1 MLVLIENCMRY
12 SYEKPVSFSPHRVRL
27 FPRTDQAIVTHRLET
42 LINVPADIQYRRDL
56 FDNLV
61 ANCFFPQ
68 AAETLE
74 IRSRL
79 KVELWPKNPFHFL
92 LAPRATEI
100 PFEYSPA
107 EAKVLE
113 PFLTVK
119 PEEDFDPDHLWRFG
133 TKRDTVDALVDLAKF
148 LHNEIAYEVR
158 EDGDARL
165 PAKTLELRSGA
176 CRDTALLCATIMRK
190 QGLAVRLVSGFL
202 CDFQLDVPDRRPDS
216 ALHAWIEVFLPGAG
230 WVGIDPTNGTFC
242 DHRFI
247 PTAVG
252 VSLPDVAPIEG
263 SYFGQEKVP
272 GTFESKL
279 QLSLVTEEDPEQ
291 IAEQVEQTFKKQD
304 VLVTMGGE
312 PTYVPENPEGP
323 EWNFAAVGPTK
334 LHYAY
339 AFARAVDKELWPGSL
354 LLYSPGK
361 LYPGEVNPRWALHVL
376 SPERPFEPA
385 SKTQDS
391 KPDERLA
398 KQFRD
403 GVVQKLGLED
413 RWLKAVDPKEPKKAI
428 WVLPL
433 DYSDDRWRTEKW
445 NLRRL
450 ELLGAEG
457 PSGLRLPLQD
467 LPAEALKRAMVMD
480 VAPDHIDL
488 FLPPLLSVPF
498 EQLIR
503 VCSEL
508 LKTVAVNWQGYTPV
522 DTPGTWSHLIFSAD
536 PGVLEVNLP
545 ACSTWEEY
553 KKWVEQL
560 SRIALSIGLRAHKE
574 SSTIFGTGGGN
585 HVLFGGI
592 TLQQNPFFSRP
603 SWLSS
608 ILRYWQRH
616 PSLSYLFT
624 GAYVGPSGQAPRPDE
639 SGQSPLDLELA
650 YRQLEKL
657 PSGDQRDAISE
668 IARHLHTDS
677 GGNPHRS
684 EISFDKFWSP
694 PTGFLGLIEFRAVE
708 SLPQTEWIAGVA
720 LLFRAIAAYLLEKPY
735 QTSLKD
741 WGNNL
746 HDRFFLPT
754 PLWMDL
760 TDVLTD
766 LAQFGVAFDPT
777 IFRQIWEWR
786 FAGLLTFE
794 GLTVRRALEAWPLL
808 SDTPRDGSTTSRF
821 VDTSMARLEFAVTTE
836 AYRNYAVYI
845 NGRELPFRSLS
856 PRELVAGLR
865 YRATALYPSL
875 HPKIPVQLP
884 LELTLVNRETD
895 QPVRRFTLSA
905 GETIFTEQPV
915 SDLVRKAPLEPGV
928 PELMTCDLRI
938 EESLFRED

>member
-1 MLVLIENCMRY
+1 MRY

-27 FPRTDQAIVTHRLET
+27 YPRTDQAIVTHRVET
-42 LINVPADIQYRRDL
+42 LINTPADIHYRRDL

-68 AAETLE
+68 PADTLE

-79 KVELWPKNPFHFL
+79 EVELWPKNPFDFL

-100 PFEYSPA
+100 PFEYSPE

-119 PEEDFDPDHLWRFG
+119 PEEDFDPDGLWRFG
-133 TKRDTVDALVDLAKF
+133 TKRNTVEALVDLAQF

-158 EDGDARL
+158 EDGDARS

-190 QGLAVRLVSGFL
+190 QRLAVRLVSGFL
-202 CDFQLDVPDRRPDS
+202 CDFQIDVPDHRPDS
-216 ALHAWIEVFLPGAG
+216 FLHAWIEVFLPGAG

-252 VSLPDVAPIEG
+252 VSLNDVAPVEG

-279 QLSLVTEEDPEQ
+279 QLSPLTEPDPQPIAERIEQ
-291 IAEQVEQTFKKQD
+291 ILQNKNV
-304 VLVTMGGE
+304 VLTMGGE

-334 LHYAY
+334 LRYAY
-339 AFARAVDKELWPGSL
+339 AFAKAVDKELWPGSM

-376 SPERPFEPA
+376 RPEKPFEL
-385 SKTQDS
+385 SKNQEV

-403 GVVQKLGLED
+403 GLVQKLSLED

-450 ELLGAEG
+450 ELTGAEG
-457 PSGLRLPLQD
+457 PSGLRLPLQE
-467 LPAEALKRAMVMD
+467 LPPEALRRAMVMD
-480 VAPDHIDL
+480 LAADHIVL

-508 LKTVAVNWQGYTPV
+508 IPTVSVNWQGYTPV
-522 DTPGTWSHLIFSAD
+522 DAPATWSHLVFSAD

-553 KKWVEQL
+553 QKWIEQL
-560 SRIALSIGLRAHKE
+560 SRIAFPIGLRVHKE
-574 SSTIFGTGGGN
+574 SSTIYGTGGGN

-592 TLQQNPFFSRP
+592 TLAQNPFFSRP
-603 SWLSS
+603 SWVSS

-624 GAYVGPSGQAPRPDE
+624 GAYVGPSAQAPRPDE
-639 SGQSPLDLELA
+639 SGQSLLDLELA

-657 PSGDQRDAISE
+657 PAGDQRGAISE
-668 IARHLHTDS
+668 IVRHLHTDS
-677 GGNPHRS
+677 SGNPHRS

-694 PTGFLGLIEFRAVE
+694 PNGFLGLIEFRAVE
-708 SLPQTEWIAGVA
+708 SLPKTEWITGVA
-720 LLFRAIAAYLLEKPY
+720 LLFRAVTAYLLEKPS

-741 WGNNL
+741 WGNHL
-746 HDRFFLPT
+746 HDRYFLPT
-754 PLWMDL
+754 PLWTDL

-766 LAQFGVAFDPT
+766 LAQFGLPFDPAV
-777 IFRQIWEWR
+777 FRQIWEWR
-786 FAGLLTFE
+786 FASLLKFE
-794 GLTVRRALEAWPLL
+794 GLTVRRALETWPLL
-808 SDTPRDGSTTSRF
+808 TDTPNDGGTTSRF
-821 VDTSMARLEFAVTTE
+821 VDTSIARLEFAVTTE
-836 AYRNYAVYI
+836 AYRNFSVCI

-865 YRATALYPSL
+865 YRGTALYPSL

-884 LELTLVNRETD
+884 LELILVSRETD
-895 QPVRRFTLSA
+895 QPIHRFSLGQGQSA
-905 GETIFTEQPV
+905 FSEQPMGEFA
-915 SDLVRKAPLEPGV
+915 RKAPLEPGV
-928 PELMTCDLRI
+928 PEQMTCDLRI

>member
-1 MLVLIENCMRY
+1 MRVQIENCMRY
-12 SYEKPVSFSPHRVRL
+12 SYEKPVSFSPHRIRL
-27 FPRTDQAIVTHRLET
+27 YPRTDQAIVTHRVET
-42 LINVPADIQYRRDL
+42 LTNVAADVHYRRDL

-68 AAETLE
+68 PADTLE

-79 KVELWPKNPFHFL
+79 EVELWPKNPFHFL

-100 PFEYSPA
+100 PFQYSP
-107 EAKVLE
+107 EESKVLE

-119 PEEDFDPDHLWRFG
+119 PEEDFDPDDLWRFG
-133 TKRDTVDALVDLAKF
+133 NKRNTVEALVDLAKV

-165 PAKTLELRSGA
+165 PAKTVELRSGA

-202 CDFQLDVPDRRPDS
+202 CDFQIDVPDRRPDS

-230 WVGIDPTNGTFC
+230 WVGIDPTNGAFC

-252 VSLPDVAPIEG
+252 VSLTDVAPIEG

-272 GTFESKL
+272 GTFESRLKL
-279 QLSLVTEEDPEQ
+279 GLVTAEDPHQ
-291 IAEQVEQTFKKQD
+291 IANHVEQVLKAKG
-304 VLVTMGGE
+304 VLLTMGGE
-312 PTYVPENPEGP
+312 PTYVPEDPDGP

-334 LHYAY
+334 LLYAY
-339 AFARAVDKELWPGSL
+339 AFARAVEKGLWPGSL

-376 SPERPFEPA
+376 RPEKPFEL
-385 SKTQDS
+385 SSENRES

-413 RWLKAVDPKEPKKAI
+413 RWVKAVDPKEPKKPI

-433 DYSDDRWRTEKW
+433 DYQEDRWRTEKW
-445 NLRRL
+445 NLRRF
-450 ELLGAEG
+450 ELTGAEG
-457 PSGLRLPLQD
+457 PSGLRLPMQD
-467 LPAEALKRAMVMD
+467 LPSEALRRAMVID
-480 VAPDHIDL
+480 LASDHVDL
-488 FLPPLLSVPF
+488 FLPPLLAAPF

-503 VCSEL
+503 VCSDL
-508 LKTVAVNWQGYTPV
+508 LQSVSVNWQGYAPI
-522 DTPGTWSHLIFSAD
+522 DTPPIWSHLVFSAD

-545 ACSTWEEY
+545 ACASWREY
-553 KKWVEQL
+553 ADWVEKL
-560 SRIALSIGLRAHKE
+560 SPIASSIGLRAHKE

-592 TLQQNPFFSRP
+592 TIEENPFFSRP
-603 SWLSS
+603 SWLAS

-624 GAYVGPSGQAPRPDE
+624 GAYVGPSAQAPRPDE
-639 SGQSPLDLELA
+639 SGQRLLDLELA

-657 PSGDQRDAISE
+657 LPGDQRDAISE
-668 IARHLHTDS
+668 VVRHLHTDS
-677 GGNPHRS
+677 SGNPHRS
-684 EISFDKFWSP
+684 ETSFDKFWSP
-694 PTGFLGLIEFRAVE
+694 PNGFLGLIEFRAVE
-708 SLPQTEWIAGVA
+708 SLPKTEWIADVA
-720 LLFRAIAAYLLEKPY
+720 LLFRALLAYLLEEPY

-741 WGNNL
+741 WGDHL
-746 HDRFFLPT
+746 HDRYFLPT

-760 TDVLTD
+760 SDVLTD
-766 LAQFGVAFDPT
+766 LAQFGFTFDPAV
-777 IFRQIWEWR
+777 FRQIWEWR
-786 FAGLLTFE
+786 FACLLSCE

-808 SDTPRDGSTTSRF
+808 SDTPADGGTTSRF
-821 VDTSMARLEFAVTTE
+821 VDTSMARLEFAITTD
-836 AYRNYAVYI
+836 AHRNYAVYI

-856 PRELVAGLR
+856 PRELAAGLR

-884 LELTLVNRETD
+884 LELTIVNRETD
-895 QPVRRFTLSA
+895 QPFRTFSLNAGQSA
-905 GETIFTEQPV
+905 FAEQPMGEF
-915 SDLVRKAPLEPGV
+915 LRKAPLEPDV
-928 PELMTCDLRI
+928 PDLMTCDLRI
-938 EESLFRED
+938 EESLFRES

>member
-1 MLVLIENCMRY
+1 MRY
-12 SYEKPVSFSPHRVRL
+12 SYEKPVSFSPHRIRL
-27 FPRTDQAIVTHRLET
+27 YPRTDQSIVTHRVET
-42 LINVPADIQYRRDL
+42 LTNVTADVHYRRDL

-68 AAETLE
+68 PAETLE

-79 KVELWPKNPFHFL
+79 EVELWPKNPFHFL

-100 PFEYSPA
+100 PFEYTVE
-107 EAKVLE
+107 EAKVLG
-113 PFLTVK
+113 PYLAVK
-119 PEEDFDPDHLWRFG
+119 PEEDFDPDDLWRFG
-133 TKRDTVDALVDLAKF
+133 NRRNTVEALVDLAKV

-165 PAKTLELRSGA
+165 PARTVELRSGA

-202 CDFQLDVPDRRPDS
+202 CDFQIDVPDRRPDS

-252 VSLPDVAPIEG
+252 VSLNDVAPIEG

-272 GTFESKL
+272 GTFESRLK
-279 QLSLVTEEDPEQ
+279 LSLVTGEDRDQ
-291 IAEQVEQTFKKQD
+291 IASHVEQVLKTKG
-304 VLVTMGGE
+304 VLLTMGGE
-312 PTYVPENPEGP
+312 PTYVPEDPEGP

-334 LHYAY
+334 LLYAY
-339 AFARAVDKELWPGSL
+339 SFARAVDKEVWPGSL

-376 SPERPFEPA
+376 RPEKPFEL
-385 SKTQDS
+385 SGENREN
-391 KPDERLA
+391 KPDERLV

-403 GVVQKLGLED
+403 GFVQKLGLED
-413 RWLKAVDPKEPKKAI
+413 RWVKAVDPKDPKRQI

-433 DYSDDRWRTEKW
+433 DHQKDRWRTEKW
-445 NLRRL
+445 NLRKF
-450 ELLGAEG
+450 ELTAAEG
-457 PSGLRLPLQD
+457 PTGLRLPMQD
-467 LPAEALKRAMVMD
+467 LPPEALRRAIVLD
-480 VAPDHIDL
+480 LASDHVDL
-488 FLPPLLSVPF
+488 FLPPVLAAPF

-503 VCSEL
+503 VCSDL
-508 LKTVAVNWQGYTPV
+508 LQSVSVNWQGYAPI
-522 DTPGTWSHLIFSAD
+522 DAPLTWSHLVFSAD

-545 ACSTWEEY
+545 ACSSWREY
-553 KKWVEQL
+553 ADWVEKL
-560 SRIALSIGLRAHKE
+560 SRIASSIGLRAHKE
-574 SSTIFGTGGGN
+574 STTIFGTGGGN

-592 TLQQNPFFSRP
+592 TIEQNPFLSRQG
-603 SWLSS
+603 WLAS

-624 GAYVGPSGQAPRPDE
+624 GAYVGPSAQAPRPDE
-639 SGQSPLDLELA
+639 CGQRLLDLELA

-657 PSGDQRDAISE
+657 SAGDERAAISE
-668 IARHLHTDS
+668 IVRHLHTDS
-677 GGNPHRS
+677 SGNPHRS

-694 PTGFLGLIEFRAVE
+694 PNGFLGLIEFRAVE
-708 SLPQTEWIAGVA
+708 SLPKTEWVAGVA
-720 LLFRAIAAYLLEKPY
+720 LLFRALLAYLLEEPY

-741 WGNNL
+741 WGDHL
-746 HDRFFLPT
+746 HDRYFLPT

-760 TDVLTD
+760 SDVLTE
-766 LAQFGVAFDPT
+766 LAQFGFAFDPAV
-777 IFRQIWEWR
+777 FRQIWEWR
-786 FAGLLTFE
+786 FARLFSFE
-794 GLTVRRALEAWPLL
+794 GLTVRWALESWPLL
-808 SDTPRDGSTTSRF
+808 CDTPTDGGTTSRF
-821 VDTSMARLEFAVTTE
+821 VDTSMARLEFAISTD
-836 AYRNYAVYI
+836 AHRNYAVYI

-856 PRELVAGLR
+856 PRELAAGLR

-875 HPKIPVQLP
+875 HPKIAVQLP
-884 LELTLVNRETD
+884 LELTVINRETD
-895 QPVRRFTLSA
+895 QPLRSFSLNA
-905 GETIFTEQPV
+905 GQTAFVEQAV
-915 SDLVRKAPLEPGV
+915 GEFARKAPLEPGV

-938 EESLFRED
+938 EESLFREN

>member
-1 MLVLIENCMRY
+1 MKY

-27 FPRTDQAIVTHRLET
+27 YPRTDQAIVTHRLET
-42 LINVPADIQYRRDL
+42 LINTPADIHYRRDL

-68 AAETLE
+68 PADTLE

-79 KVELWPKNPFHFL
+79 EVEVEPKNPFHFL

-100 PFEYSPA
+100 PFAYSPE

-119 PEEDFDPDHLWRFG
+119 PEEDFDPDGLWRFG
-133 TKRDTVDALVDLAKF
+133 TQRNTVDALVDLAQF

-202 CDFQLDVPDRRPDS
+202 CDFQIDVPDHRPDS
-216 ALHAWIEVFLPGAG
+216 FLHAWIEVFLPGAG

-252 VSLPDVAPIEG
+252 VSLNDVAPVEG

-279 QLSLVTEEDPEQ
+279 ELSPLTEPDPQ
-291 IAEQVEQTFKKQD
+291 PIAERVEKILQNKN
-304 VLVTMGGE
+304 VLLTMGGE

-334 LHYAY
+334 LRYAY
-339 AFARAVDKELWPGSL
+339 AFAQAVDKELWPGSM

-376 SPERPFEPA
+376 RPEKPFDL
-385 SKTQDS
+385 SKGQEV

-403 GVVQKLGLED
+403 GLVQKLSLED

-433 DYSDDRWRTEKW
+433 DYTDDRWRTEKW

-450 ELLGAEG
+450 ELTGAEG
-457 PSGLRLPLQD
+457 PSGLRLPLQE
-467 LPAEALKRAMVMD
+467 LPPDALRRAMVMD
-480 VAPDHIDL
+480 VAADHIVL

-498 EQLIR
+498 ERLIR

-508 LKTVAVNWQGYTPV
+508 IPSVSVNWQGYTPV
-522 DTPGTWSHLIFSAD
+522 DAPPTWSHLVFSAD

-545 ACSTWEEY
+545 VCSTWEEY
-553 KKWVEQL
+553 KEWIEQL
-560 SRIALSIGLRAHKE
+560 SKIAFSIGLRAHKE
-574 SSTIFGTGGGN
+574 SSTIYGTGGGN

-592 TLQQNPFFSRP
+592 TLEQNPFFSRP
-603 SWLSS
+603 SWVSS

-624 GAYVGPSGQAPRPDE
+624 GAYVGPSAQAPRPDE
-639 SGQSPLDLELA
+639 SGQSLLDLELA

-657 PSGDQRDAISE
+657 SAGDQRGAISE
-668 IARHLHTDS
+668 IVRHLHIDS
-677 GGNPHRS
+677 SGNPHRS
-684 EISFDKFWSP
+684 EISFDKFWSL

-708 SLPQTEWIAGVA
+708 SLPKTEWITGVA
-720 LLFRAIAAYLLEKPY
+720 LLFRAVTTYLLEKPY

-741 WGNNL
+741 WGNHL
-746 HDRFFLPT
+746 HDRYFLPT
-754 PLWMDL
+754 PLWIDL

-766 LAQFGVAFDPT
+766 LAQFGLPFDPAV
-777 IFRQIWEWR
+777 FRQIWEWR
-786 FAGLLTFE
+786 FALLLKFE
-794 GLTVRRALEAWPLL
+794 GLTVRQALENWPLL
-808 SDTPRDGSTTSRF
+808 TDTPKDGGTTSRF
-821 VDTSMARLEFAVTTE
+821 VDTSIARLEFAVTTE
-836 AYRNYAVYI
+836 AYRNFSVYI

-884 LELTLVNRETD
+884 LELTLVSRETD
-895 QPVRRFTLSA
+895 QPIHRFSLDPGQSA
-905 GETIFTEQPV
+905 FSEQPMGEF
-915 SDLVRKAPLEPGV
+915 VRKAPLEPGV
-928 PELMTCDLRI
+928 PEQMTCDLRI
-938 EESLFRED
+938 EESLFREE

>member
-1 MLVLIENCMRY
+1 MRVKIENCVRY
-12 SYEKPVSFSPHRVRL
+12 SYEKPVSFSPHRIRL
-27 FPRTDQAIVTHRLET
+27 YPRTDQAIVTHRLET
-42 LINVPADIQYRRDL
+42 LVNVAADVQYRRDL

-61 ANCFFPQ
+61 ASCFFPQ
-68 AAETLE
+68 PADTLE

-79 KVELWPKNPFHFL
+79 EVELWPKNPFHFL

-100 PFEYSPA
+100 PFAYAAE

-119 PEEDFDPDHLWRFG
+119 PEEDFDPDDLWRFG
-133 TKRDTVDALVDLAKF
+133 NKRDTIEALVELAQI

-165 PAKTLELRSGA
+165 PSKTLELRSGA

-190 QGLAVRLVSGFL
+190 HGLAVRLVSGFL
-202 CDFQLDVPDRRPDS
+202 CDFQVDVPERRPDS

-252 VSLPDVAPIEG
+252 VSLTDVAPIEG
-263 SYFGQEKVP
+263 SYFGQEKIP
-272 GTFESKL
+272 GTFESRL
-279 QLSLVTEEDPEQ
+279 QLSLVTEEDLRPV
-291 IAEQVEQTFKKQD
+291 ASHVEQVLQTKS
-304 VLVTMGGE
+304 VLLTMGGE
-312 PTYVPENPEGP
+312 PTYVPEDPEGP
-323 EWNFAAVGPTK
+323 EWNFAAVGPSK
-334 LHYAY
+334 LLYAY
-339 AFARAVDKELWPGSL
+339 AFARAVEKEVWPGSL
-354 LLYSPGK
+354 LLYTPGK

-376 SPERPFEPA
+376 RPEKPFQLSDENR
-385 SKTQDS
+385 DD

-403 GVVQKLGLED
+403 GVIQKLGLED
-413 RWLKAVDPKEPKKAI
+413 RWMKAIDLKEPKKPV

-433 DYSDDRWRTEKW
+433 DYQEDRWRTDKW
-445 NLRRL
+445 NLRKF
-450 ELLGAEG
+450 ELTAADG
-457 PSGLRLPLQD
+457 PSGLRLPIQD
-467 LPAEALKRAMVMD
+467 LPPEALRRAMVID
-480 VAPDHIDL
+480 LASDHVDL
-488 FLPPLLSVPF
+488 FLPPLLAVPF

-503 VCSEL
+503 ICSAL
-508 LKTVAVNWQGYTPV
+508 LQTVSVNWQGYSPI
-522 DTPGTWSHLIFSAD
+522 DAPSAWSHLVFSAD

-545 ACSTWEEY
+545 ACSSWQEY
-553 KKWVEQL
+553 RGWVEQL
-560 SRIALSIGLRAHKE
+560 SRIASSIGLRAHKE

-592 TLQQNPFFSRP
+592 TLERNPLFSRP
-603 SWLSS
+603 GWLAS

-624 GAYVGPSGQAPRPDE
+624 GAYVGPSAQAPRPDE
-639 SGQSPLDLELA
+639 SGQRLLDLELA

-657 PSGDQRDAISE
+657 SPGDQRGAISE
-668 IARHLHTDS
+668 IVRHLHTDS
-677 GGNPHRS
+677 SGNPHRS

-694 PTGFLGLIEFRAVE
+694 PIGFMGLIEFRAIE
-708 SLPQTEWIAGVA
+708 SLPKSEWIAAVA
-720 LLFRAIAAYLLEKPY
+720 LLFRALLAYLLERPY

-741 WGNNL
+741 WGDHL
-746 HDRFFLPT
+746 HDRYFLPT
-754 PLWMDL
+754 PLWTDL

-766 LAQFGVAFDPT
+766 LAQFGFAFDPA

-786 FAGLLTFE
+786 FAPLLNFA
-794 GLTVRRALEAWPLL
+794 GLTVRHALESWPLL
-808 SDTPRDGSTTSRF
+808 SDTPLDGSTTSRF
-821 VDTSMARLEFAVTTE
+821 VDTSIARLEFALTTD
-836 AYRNYAVYI
+836 AYRNFTVYI
-845 NGRELPFRSLS
+845 NGRQLPFRSLS
-856 PRELVAGLR
+856 ARELVAGLR

-895 QPVRRFTLSA
+895 QPLRRFSLSA
-905 GETIFTEQPV
+905 GQSAFSEQTEGEF
-915 SDLVRKAPLEPGV
+915 VRKAPLEPGV

-938 EESLFRED
+938 EESLFREN

>member
-1 MLVLIENCMRY
+1 MRVQIENCMRY

-27 FPRTDQAIVTHRLET
+27 YPRTDQAIVTHRLET
-42 LINVPADIQYRRDL
+42 LINTPADIHYRRDL

-68 AAETLE
+68 PADILE

-79 KVELWPKNPFHFL
+79 EVEVWPKNPFHFL

-100 PFEYSPA
+100 PFKYSPE

-119 PEEDFDPDHLWRFG
+119 PEEDFDPDGLWRFG
-133 TKRDTVDALVDLAKF
+133 TQRNTVDALVDLAQF

-202 CDFQLDVPDRRPDS
+202 CDFQIDVPDHRPDS
-216 ALHAWIEVFLPGAG
+216 FLHAWIEVFLPGAG

-252 VSLPDVAPIEG
+252 VSLNDVAPVEG

-279 QLSLVTEEDPEQ
+279 QLSPLTEPDPQ
-291 IAEQVEQTFKKQD
+291 PIAEQVEQILKNKN
-304 VLVTMGGE
+304 VLLTMGGE

-334 LHYAY
+334 LRYAY
-339 AFARAVDKELWPGSL
+339 AFAQAVDKELWPGSM

-376 SPERPFEPA
+376 RPEKPFDL
-385 SKTQDS
+385 SKSQEV

-398 KQFRD
+398 KLFRD
-403 GVVQKLGLED
+403 GLVQKLSLED

-450 ELLGAEG
+450 ELTGAEG
-457 PSGLRLPLQD
+457 PSGLRLPLQE
-467 LPAEALKRAMVMD
+467 LPPDALRRAMVMD
-480 VAPDHIDL
+480 LAADHIVL

-508 LKTVAVNWQGYTPV
+508 LPTVSVNWQGYTPV
-522 DTPGTWSHLIFSAD
+522 DAPPTWSHLVFSAD

-545 ACSTWEEY
+545 VCSIWEEY
-553 KKWVEQL
+553 RKWIEQL
-560 SRIALSIGLRAHKE
+560 SKIAFSIGLRAHKE
-574 SSTIFGTGGGN
+574 SSTIYGTGGGN

-592 TLQQNPFFSRP
+592 TLEQNPFFSRP
-603 SWLSS
+603 SWISS

-624 GAYVGPSGQAPRPDE
+624 GAYVGPSAQAPRPDE
-639 SGQSPLDLELA
+639 SGQSLLDLELA

-657 PSGDQRDAISE
+657 SAGDQRGAISE
-668 IARHLHTDS
+668 IVRHLHTDS
-677 GGNPHRS
+677 SGNPHRS

-708 SLPQTEWIAGVA
+708 SLPKTEWIAGVS
-720 LLFRAIAAYLLEKPY
+720 LLFRAVATYLLEKPY

-741 WGNNL
+741 WGNHL
-746 HDRFFLPT
+746 HDRYFLPT
-754 PLWMDL
+754 PLWIDF

-766 LAQFGVAFDPT
+766 LAQFGLPFDPGV
-777 IFRQIWEWR
+777 FRQIWEWR
-786 FAGLLTFE
+786 FASLLKFE
-794 GLTVRRALEAWPLL
+794 GLTIRRALEVWPLL
-808 SDTPRDGSTTSRF
+808 TDTPIDGGTTSRF
-821 VDTSMARLEFAVTTE
+821 VDTSIARLEFAVTTE
-836 AYRNYAVYI
+836 AYRNFSVYI

-884 LELTLVNRETD
+884 MELTLVSRETD
-895 QPVRRFTLSA
+895 QPIHRFSLDPGQSA
-905 GETIFTEQPV
+905 FSEQPMGEFA
-915 SDLVRKAPLEPGV
+915 RKATLEPGV
-928 PELMTCDLRI
+928 PEQMTCDLRI
-938 EESLFRED
+938 EESLFSAE

>member
-1 MLVLIENCMRY
+1 MRY

-27 FPRTDQAIVTHRLET
+27 YPRTDQTIVTHRLET
-42 LINVPADIQYRRDL
+42 LINTPADIHYRRDL

-68 AAETLE
+68 PADILE

-79 KVELWPKNPFHFL
+79 EVELWPKNPFHFL

-100 PFEYSPA
+100 PFVYSPE

-119 PEEDFDPDHLWRFG
+119 PEEDFDPDGLWRFG
-133 TKRDTVDALVDLAKF
+133 TKRNTVEALVDLAQF

-202 CDFQLDVPDRRPDS
+202 CDFQIDVPDHRPDS
-216 ALHAWIEVFLPGAG
+216 FLHAWIEVFLPGGG

-252 VSLPDVAPIEG
+252 VSLTDVAPIEG

-279 QLSLVTEEDPEQ
+279 QLSPLTEPDPQPIAERVEQ
-291 IAEQVEQTFKKQD
+291 ILQNKN
-304 VLVTMGGE
+304 VLLTMGGE

-334 LHYAY
+334 LRYAY
-339 AFARAVDKELWPGSL
+339 AFAQAVDKEIWPGSM

-376 SPERPFEPA
+376 RPEKPFELS
-385 SKTQDS
+385 SKS
-391 KPDERLA
+391 REVKPDERLA

-403 GVVQKLGLED
+403 GLVQKLSLED
-413 RWLKAVDPKEPKKAI
+413 RWLKAVDPKEPKKAV

-450 ELLGAEG
+450 ELTGAEG
-457 PSGLRLPLQD
+457 PSGLRLPLQE
-467 LPAEALKRAMVMD
+467 LPPDALRRAMVMD
-480 VAPDHIDL
+480 LAADHIVL

-508 LKTVAVNWQGYTPV
+508 VPTVSVNWQGYTPI
-522 DTPGTWSHLIFSAD
+522 DAPPTWSHLVFSAD

-545 ACSTWEEY
+545 ACSTWEQY
-553 KKWVEQL
+553 KQWIEQL
-560 SRIALSIGLRAHKE
+560 SKIAFSIGLRAHKE
-574 SSTIFGTGGGN
+574 SSTIYGTGGGN

-592 TLQQNPFFSRP
+592 TLEQNPFFSRP
-603 SWLSS
+603 SWVSS

-624 GAYVGPSGQAPRPDE
+624 GAYVGPSAQAPRPDE
-639 SGQSPLDLELA
+639 SGQSLLDLELA

-657 PSGDQRDAISE
+657 SAGDQRGAISE
-668 IARHLHTDS
+668 IVRHLHIDS
-677 GGNPHRS
+677 SGNPHRS

-708 SLPQTEWIAGVA
+708 SLPKREWITGVA
-720 LLFRAIAAYLLEKPY
+720 LLFRAVTTYLLEKPY

-741 WGNNL
+741 WGNHL
-746 HDRFFLPT
+746 HDRYFLPT
-754 PLWMDL
+754 PLWTDL

-766 LAQFGVAFDPT
+766 LAQFGLPFDPAV
-777 IFRQIWEWR
+777 FRQIWEWR
-786 FAGLLTFE
+786 FALLLKFE
-794 GLTVRRALEAWPLL
+794 GLTVRQALENWPLL
-808 SDTPRDGSTTSRF
+808 TDTPKDGGTTSRF
-821 VDTSMARLEFAVTTE
+821 VDTSIARLEFAVTTE
-836 AYRNYAVYI
+836 AYRDFSVCI

-865 YRATALYPSL
+865 YRGTALYPSL

-884 LELTLVNRETD
+884 LELTLVSRETD
-895 QPVRRFTLSA
+895 QPIHRFSLGPGQSA
-905 GETIFTEQPV
+905 FSEQPMGEFA
-915 SDLVRKAPLEPGV
+915 RKAPLEPGI
-928 PELMTCDLRI
+928 PEQMTCDLRI
-938 EESLFRED
+938 EESLFREE

>member
-1 MLVLIENCMRY
+1 MRVQIENCMRY

-27 FPRTDQAIVTHRLET
+27 YPRTDQAIVTHRVET
-42 LINVPADIQYRRDL
+42 LINTPADIHYRRDL

-68 AAETLE
+68 PADTLE

-79 KVELWPKNPFHFL
+79 EVELWPKNPFHFL

-100 PFEYSPA
+100 PFVYSPE

-119 PEEDFDPDHLWRFG
+119 PEEDFDPDGLWRFG
-133 TKRDTVDALVDLAKF
+133 TKRNTVEALVDLAQF

-202 CDFQLDVPDRRPDS
+202 CDFQIDVPDHRPDS
-216 ALHAWIEVFLPGAG
+216 FLHAWIEVFLPGAG

-252 VSLPDVAPIEG
+252 VSLNDVAPVEG

-279 QLSLVTEEDPEQ
+279 QLSPLTEPDPQ
-291 IAEQVEQTFKKQD
+291 PIAERIERILQNKN
-304 VLVTMGGE
+304 VLLTMGGE

-339 AFARAVDKELWPGSL
+339 AFAQAVDKELWPGSM

-376 SPERPFEPA
+376 RPEKPFEL
-385 SKTQDS
+385 SKSQEV

-403 GVVQKLGLED
+403 GLVQKLSLED
-413 RWLKAVDPKEPKKAI
+413 RWLKAVDPKEPKKAV

-450 ELLGAEG
+450 ELTGAEG
-457 PSGLRLPLQD
+457 PSGLRLPLQE
-467 LPAEALKRAMVMD
+467 LPPDALRRAMVMD
-480 VAPDHIDL
+480 LAADHIVL

-508 LKTVAVNWQGYTPV
+508 IPTISVNWQGYTPV
-522 DTPGTWSHLIFSAD
+522 DAPATWSHLVFSAD

-553 KKWVEQL
+553 QKWIEQL
-560 SRIALSIGLRAHKE
+560 SRIAFTIGLRAHKE
-574 SSTIFGTGGGN
+574 SSTIYGTGGGN

-592 TLQQNPFFSRP
+592 TLEQNPFFSRP
-603 SWLSS
+603 SWVSS

-624 GAYVGPSGQAPRPDE
+624 GAYVGLSAQAPRPDE
-639 SGQSPLDLELA
+639 SGQSLLDLELA

-657 PSGDQRDAISE
+657 SAGDQRGAISE
-668 IARHLHTDS
+668 IVRHLHTDS
-677 GGNPHRS
+677 SGNPHRS

-694 PTGFLGLIEFRAVE
+694 PNGFLGLIEFRAVE
-708 SLPQTEWIAGVA
+708 SLPETEWITGVA
-720 LLFRAIAAYLLEKPY
+720 LLFRAVTTYLLEKPY

-741 WGNNL
+741 WGNHL
-746 HDRFFLPT
+746 HDRYFLPT
-754 PLWMDL
+754 PLWTDL

-766 LAQFGVAFDPT
+766 LAQFGLPFDPGV
-777 IFRQIWEWR
+777 FRQIWEWR
-786 FAGLLTFE
+786 FALLLKFE
-794 GLTVRRALEAWPLL
+794 GLTVRQALENWPLL
-808 SDTPRDGSTTSRF
+808 TDTPKDGGTTSRF
-821 VDTSMARLEFAVTTE
+821 VDTSIARLEFAVTTE
-836 AYRNYAVYI
+836 AYRNFSVCI

-884 LELTLVNRETD
+884 LELTLVSRETD
-895 QPVRRFTLSA
+895 QPIHRFSLGPGQSA
-905 GETIFTEQPV
+905 FSEQPMGEFA
-915 SDLVRKAPLEPGV
+915 RKAPLEPGV
-928 PELMTCDLRI
+928 PEQMTCDLRI

>member
-1 MLVLIENCMRY
+1 MRVQIENCMRY

-27 FPRTDQAIVTHRLET
+27 YPRTDQAIVTHRVET
-42 LINVPADIQYRRDL
+42 LINTPADIHYRRDL

-68 AAETLE
+68 PADTLE

-79 KVELWPKNPFHFL
+79 EVELWPKNPFHFL

-100 PFEYSPA
+100 PFVYSPE

-119 PEEDFDPDHLWRFG
+119 PEEDFDPDGLWRFG
-133 TKRDTVDALVDLAKF
+133 TKRNTVEALVDLAQF

-202 CDFQLDVPDRRPDS
+202 CDFQIDVADHRPDS
-216 ALHAWIEVFLPGAG
+216 FLHAWIEVFLPGAG

-252 VSLPDVAPIEG
+252 VSLNDVAPVEG

-279 QLSLVTEEDPEQ
+279 QLSPLTEADPQPIAERIEQ
-291 IAEQVEQTFKKQD
+291 ILQNKN
-304 VLVTMGGE
+304 VLLTMGGE

-339 AFARAVDKELWPGSL
+339 AFAQAVDKELWPGSM

-376 SPERPFEPA
+376 RPEKPFEL
-385 SKTQDS
+385 SKSQEV

-403 GVVQKLGLED
+403 GLVQKLSLED
-413 RWLKAVDPKEPKKAI
+413 RWLKAVDPKEPKKAV

-450 ELLGAEG
+450 ELTGAEG
-457 PSGLRLPLQD
+457 PSGLRLPLQE
-467 LPAEALKRAMVMD
+467 LPPDALRRAMVMD
-480 VAPDHIDL
+480 LAADHIVL

-508 LKTVAVNWQGYTPV
+508 IPTVSVNWQGYTPV
-522 DTPGTWSHLIFSAD
+522 DAPPTWSHLVFSAD

-545 ACSTWEEY
+545 VCSTWEEY
-553 KKWVEQL
+553 KEWIEQL
-560 SRIALSIGLRAHKE
+560 SKIAFSIGLRAHKE
-574 SSTIFGTGGGN
+574 SSTIYGTGGGN

-592 TLQQNPFFSRP
+592 TLEQNPFFSRP
-603 SWLSS
+603 SWVSS

-624 GAYVGPSGQAPRPDE
+624 GAYVGLSAQAPRPDE
-639 SGQSPLDLELA
+639 SGQSLLDLELA

-657 PSGDQRDAISE
+657 SAGDQRGAISE
-668 IARHLHTDS
+668 IVRHLHIDS
-677 GGNPHRS
+677 SGNPHRS

-694 PTGFLGLIEFRAVE
+694 PNGFLGLIEFRAVE
-708 SLPQTEWIAGVA
+708 SLPKTEWITGVA
-720 LLFRAIAAYLLEKPY
+720 LLFRAVTTYLLEKPY

-741 WGNNL
+741 WGNHL
-746 HDRFFLPT
+746 HDRYFLPT
-754 PLWMDL
+754 PLWTDL

-766 LAQFGVAFDPT
+766 LAQFGLPFDPGV
-777 IFRQIWEWR
+777 FRQIWEWR
-786 FAGLLTFE
+786 FALLLKFE
-794 GLTVRRALEAWPLL
+794 GLTVRQALENWPLL
-808 SDTPRDGSTTSRF
+808 TDTPKDGGTTSRF
-821 VDTSMARLEFAVTTE
+821 VDTSIARLEFAVTTE
-836 AYRNYAVYI
+836 AYRNFSVCI

-884 LELTLVNRETD
+884 LELTLVSRETD
-895 QPVRRFTLSA
+895 QPIHRFSLGPGQSA
-905 GETIFTEQPV
+905 FSEQPMGEFA
-915 SDLVRKAPLEPGV
+915 RKAPLEPGV
-928 PELMTCDLRI
+928 PEQMTCDLRI

>member
-1 MLVLIENCMRY
+1 MRVQIENCMRY
-12 SYEKPVSFSPHRVRL
+12 SYEKPVSFSPHRIRL
-27 FPRTDQAIVTHRLET
+27 YPRTDQAIVTHRLET
-42 LINVPADIQYRRDL
+42 LINVAADIQHRRDL

-68 AAETLE
+68 PADILE

-79 KVELWPKNPFHFL
+79 EIELWPKNPFHFL
-92 LAPRATEI
+92 LQPRATEI
-100 PFEYSPA
+100 PFEYSA
-107 EAKVLE
+107 EEAKVLQ

-119 PEEDFDPDHLWRFG
+119 PEEDFDPDDLWRFG
-133 TKRDTVDALVDLAKF
+133 NKRNTVDALVDLAKV

-190 QGLAVRLVSGFL
+190 HGLAVRLVSGFL
-202 CDFQLDVPDRRPDS
+202 CDFQIDVADRRPDS

-247 PTAVG
+247 ATAVG
-252 VSLPDVAPIEG
+252 VSLTDVAPIEG

-272 GTFESKL
+272 GTFESRL
-279 QLSLVTEEDPEQ
+279 QLSLFTEQDPREISARVEQ
-291 IAEQVEQTFKKQD
+291 ILQTKR
-304 VLVTMGGE
+304 VLLTMGGE
-312 PTYVPENPEGP
+312 PTYVPEDPEGA

-334 LHYAY
+334 LLYAY
-339 AFARAVDKELWPGSL
+339 SFARAVEKEVWPGSL

-376 SPERPFEPA
+376 RPEKPFEL
-385 SKTQDS
+385 SDEDRDN
-391 KPDERLA
+391 KPDERLG

-403 GVVQKLGLED
+403 GVCQKLGLED
-413 RWLKAVDPKEPKKAI
+413 RWLKAVDPKEPKKPI

-433 DYSDDRWRTEKW
+433 DYQEDRWRTDKW
-445 NLRRL
+445 NLRKL
-450 ELLGAEG
+450 ELTAADG

-467 LPAEALKRAMVMD
+467 LPPEALRRAMVID
-480 VAPDHIDL
+480 LATDHVNL
-488 FLPPLLSVPF
+488 FLPPLLAAPF

-508 LKTVAVNWQGYTPV
+508 FQTVSLNWQGYAPV
-522 DTPGTWSHLIFSAD
+522 DTPVSWAHLVFSAD

-545 ACSTWEEY
+545 ACSNWQEY
-553 KKWVEQL
+553 ADWIDRL
-560 SRIALSIGLRAHKE
+560 SGITASIGLRADKV

-585 HVLFGGI
+585 HVVFGGI
-592 TLQQNPFFSRP
+592 TLEQNPFFSRP
-603 SWLSS
+603 GWLAS

-624 GAYVGPSGQAPRPDE
+624 GAYVGPTAQAPRPDE
-639 SGQSPLDLELA
+639 SGQELLDLELA

-657 PSGDQRDAISE
+657 SSGDQRTAISE
-668 IARHLHTDS
+668 IVRHLHSDS
-677 GGNPHRS
+677 SGNPHRS

-694 PTGFLGLIEFRAVE
+694 PNGFLGLIEFRAVE
-708 SLPQTEWIAGVA
+708 SLPKTEWIAAVA
-720 LLFRAIAAYLLEKPY
+720 LLFRALLVYLLEKPY

-741 WGNNL
+741 WGDNL
-746 HDRFFLPT
+746 HDRYFLPT

-760 TDVLTD
+760 SDVLTD
-766 LAQFGVAFDPT
+766 LAQFGLAFDPGV
-777 IFRQIWEWR
+777 FRQIWEWR
-786 FAGLLTFE
+786 FARLLSFE
-794 GLTVRRALEAWPLL
+794 GLTIRRALEAWPLL
-808 SDTPRDGSTTSRF
+808 SDTPADGGTTSRF
-821 VDTSMARLEFAVTTE
+821 VDTSMGRLEFALTTD
-836 AYRNYAVYI
+836 AHRNYAVYI

-884 LELTLVNRETD
+884 LELTIVNRETD
-895 QPVRRFTLSA
+895 QPFRRFSLSA
-905 GETIFTEQPV
+905 GQATFTEQPAGEFA
-915 SDLVRKAPLEPGV
+915 RQAPLEPSV
-928 PELMTCDLRI
+928 PALVTCDLRI
-938 EESLFRED
+938 EESLFRE

>member
-1 MLVLIENCMRY
+1 MRVQIENCVRY
-12 SYEKPVSFSPHRVRL
+12 SYEKPVSFSPHRIRL
-27 FPRTDQAIVTHRLET
+27 YPRTDQAIVTHRLET
-42 LINVPADIQYRRDL
+42 LINVAADVQYRRDL

-68 AAETLE
+68 PADTLE

-79 KVELWPKNPFHFL
+79 EVELWPKNPFHFL

-100 PFEYSPA
+100 PFEYA
-107 EAKVLE
+107 AEEAKVLQ

-119 PEEDFDPDHLWRFG
+119 PEEDFDPDDLWRFG
-133 TKRDTVDALVDLAKF
+133 NKRDTIEALVELAQI

-158 EDGDARL
+158 DEGDARL
-165 PAKTLELRSGA
+165 PSKTLELRSGA

-190 QGLAVRLVSGFL
+190 HGLAVRLVSGFL
-202 CDFQLDVPDRRPDS
+202 CDFQIDVPERRPDS
-216 ALHAWIEVFLPGAG
+216 FLHAWIEVFLPGAG

-242 DHRFI
+242 DHRFL

-252 VSLPDVAPIEG
+252 VSLTDVAPIEG

-272 GTFESKL
+272 GTFESRL
-279 QLSLVTEEDPEQ
+279 QLSLVTEEDLRPV
-291 IAEQVEQTFKKQD
+291 ASHVEQVLQTKS
-304 VLVTMGGE
+304 VLLTMGGE
-312 PTYVPENPEGP
+312 PTYVPEDPEGP

-334 LHYAY
+334 LLYAY
-339 AFARAVDKELWPGSL
+339 GFARAVEKEVWPGSL
-354 LLYSPGK
+354 LLYTPGK

-376 SPERPFEPA
+376 RPEKPFEL
-385 SKTQDS
+385 SDENRDN

-413 RWLKAVDPKEPKKAI
+413 RWMKAVDPKEPKKPV

-433 DYSDDRWRTEKW
+433 DHQENRWRTDKW

-450 ELLGAEG
+450 DLTAAEG
-457 PSGLRLPLQD
+457 PSGLRLPIQD
-467 LPAEALKRAMVMD
+467 LPPEALRRAMVID
-480 VAPDHIDL
+480 LASDHVDL
-488 FLPPLLSVPF
+488 FLPPLLAAPF

-503 VCSEL
+503 ACSAL
-508 LKTVAVNWQGYTPV
+508 LQTVSVNWQGYSPI
-522 DTPGTWSHLIFSAD
+522 DAPPGWSHLVFSAD

-545 ACSTWEEY
+545 ACASWQEY
-553 KKWVEQL
+553 QVWVEQL
-560 SRIALSIGLRAHKE
+560 SRIASSIGLRAHKE

-585 HVLFGGI
+585 HIVFGGI
-592 TLQQNPFFSRP
+592 TLERNPLFSRP
-603 SWLSS
+603 GWLAS

-624 GAYVGPSGQAPRPDE
+624 GAYVGPSAQAPRPDE
-639 SGQSPLDLELA
+639 SGQGLLDLELA

-657 PSGDQRDAISE
+657 SPGDQRGAISE
-668 IARHLHTDS
+668 IVRHLHTDS
-677 GGNPHRS
+677 SGNPHRS

-694 PTGFLGLIEFRAVE
+694 PIGFMGLIEFRAVE
-708 SLPQTEWIAGVA
+708 SLPKSEWIAAVA
-720 LLFRAIAAYLLEKPY
+720 LLFRALLAYLLERPY

-741 WGNNL
+741 WGDNL
-746 HDRFFLPT
+746 HDRYFLPT

-766 LAQFGVAFDPT
+766 LAQFGFAFDPA

-786 FAGLLTFE
+786 FAPLLTFE
-794 GLTVRRALEAWPLL
+794 GLTVRHALESWPLL
-808 SDTPRDGSTTSRF
+808 SDTPLDGSTTSRF
-821 VDTSMARLEFAVTTE
+821 VDTSIARLEFALTTD
-836 AYRNYAVYI
+836 AYRNFAVYV
-845 NGRELPFRSLS
+845 NGRQLPFRSLS
-856 PRELVAGLR
+856 SRELVAGLR

-895 QPVRRFTLSA
+895 QPLRRFSLSA
-905 GETIFTEQPV
+905 GQSAFIEQT
-915 SDLVRKAPLEPGV
+915 DGEFVRKAPLEPDV

-938 EESLFRED
+938 EESLFRE

>member
-1 MLVLIENCMRY
+1 MRVQIENCMKY

-27 FPRTDQAIVTHRLET
+27 YPRTDQAIVTHRLET
-42 LINVPADIQYRRDL
+42 LINTPADIHYRRDL

-68 AAETLE
+68 PADTLE

-79 KVELWPKNPFHFL
+79 EVELWPKNPFHFL

-100 PFEYSPA
+100 PFAYSPE

-119 PEEDFDPDHLWRFG
+119 PEEDFDPDGLWRFG
-133 TKRDTVDALVDLAKF
+133 TKRNTVEALVELAQF

-165 PAKTLELRSGA
+165 PARTLELRSGA

-202 CDFQLDVPDRRPDS
+202 CDFQIDVPDRRPES
-216 ALHAWIEVFLPGAG
+216 FLHAWVEVFLPGGG

-252 VSLPDVAPIEG
+252 VSLNDVAPVEG

-279 QLSLVTEEDPEQ
+279 QLRPLTEPDPQPIGERIEQ
-291 IAEQVEQTFKKQD
+291 ILQTKN
-304 VLVTMGGE
+304 VLLTMGGE
-312 PTYVPENPEGP
+312 PTYVPEKPEGP

-339 AFARAVDKELWPGSL
+339 AFAQAVDKELWPGSM

-376 SPERPFEPA
+376 RPEKPFEL
-385 SKTQDS
+385 SKSQEV
-391 KPDERLA
+391 KPDERIA

-403 GVVQKLGLED
+403 GLVQRLSLED
-413 RWLKAVDPKEPKKAI
+413 RWLKAVDPKEPKKPV

-457 PSGLRLPLQD
+457 PSGLRLPLQE
-467 LPAEALKRAMVMD
+467 LPPDALRRAMVMG
-480 VAPDHIDL
+480 VAADYIEL

-508 LKTVAVNWQGYTPV
+508 LPTVSVNWQGYTPV
-522 DTPGTWSHLIFSAD
+522 DAPPTWSHLVFSAD

-545 ACSTWEEY
+545 ACSSWEEY
-553 KKWVEQL
+553 QKWIEQL
-560 SRIALSIGLRAHKE
+560 SRIASPIGLRAHKE
-574 SSTIFGTGGGN
+574 SSMIFGTGGGN

-592 TLQQNPFFSRP
+592 TLEQNPFFSRP
-603 SWLSS
+603 SWVSS

-624 GAYVGPSGQAPRPDE
+624 GAYVGPAAQAPRPDE
-639 SGQSPLDLELA
+639 SGQSLLDLELA

-657 PSGDQRDAISE
+657 AAGDQRGAISE
-668 IARHLHTDS
+668 IVRHLHTDS
-677 GGNPHRS
+677 SGNPHRS

-694 PTGFLGLIEFRAVE
+694 PNGFQGLIEFRAVE
-708 SLPQTEWIAGVA
+708 SLPKTEWIAGVA
-720 LLFRAIAAYLLEKPY
+720 LLFRAVTTYLLEKPY
-735 QTSLKD
+735 HSSLKD
-741 WGNNL
+741 WGNHL
-746 HDRFFLPT
+746 HDRYFLPT
-754 PLWMDL
+754 PLWIDF

-766 LAQFGVAFDPT
+766 LAQFGFPFDPT
-777 IFRQIWEWR
+777 VFRQIWEWR
-786 FAGLLTFE
+786 FASLLEFE

-808 SDTPRDGSTTSRF
+808 TDTPNDGGTTSRF
-821 VDTSMARLEFAVTTE
+821 VDTSIARLEFGVTTE
-836 AYRNYAVYI
+836 AYRNFSVYI

-865 YRATALYPSL
+865 YRGTALYPSL

-884 LELTLVNRETD
+884 LELTLVSRETD
-895 QPVRRFTLSA
+895 QPIHRFSLGA
-905 GETIFTEQPV
+905 GQSVFSEEPMGE
-915 SDLVRKAPLEPGV
+915 LARKTPLEPGV
-928 PELMTCDLRI
+928 PGQMTCDLRI
-938 EESLFRED
+938 EESLFSAE